1 MDHFKEE
8 LQDVDCDGSLVL
20 TFKSEATYRDAI
32 DDWEWVNFNERRTFV
47 MIVNYGD
54 CSPESGRQPW
64 VVSAAAYDNA
74 NFKVHFT
81 AVQTEW
87 YDLDNPF
94 EINWGAYTPASN
106 SALAARWNPF
116 DIIDDITSPNW
127 NPKFDV
133 NLAHSIPST
142 LWEKSTASGL
152 SLSIGCDS
160 CGTTGKLTVAG
171 KLKGSLL
178 KLKIEEAYIEATP
191 SNLGAEFNPSFTV
204 SGELSS
210 EWKKSWEIVKV
221 PLSTFSI
228 PLIFSVGPEL
238 RLSAGFE
245 LSAVQGSATVKTG
258 ISAKIPDTA
267 SAKVDFHGG
276 DTHVNGWKP
285 VITTK
290 PITLEAQV
298 QGTLAIYTA
307 VGVDIGMT
315 IFKKID
321 MGVGLELQ
329 VPKVTMKLGAE
340 FTPTPAPTPEPVP
353 QTTTSEEPVTT
364 EPSKP
369 TTVEKPVTTEPSKPS
384 STEDPAT
391 TEPSKF
397 STATVPKS
405 KSTTIS
411 SAGTASTSKVGTST
425 TNALPYS
432 STSTGTT
439 ISPIT
444 SGNATVSASTGS
456 VTGITISKS
465 SSAAGSAS
473 FSYTSTSIKPTSS
486 STVKTTS
493 SITAATSKPTKPTYS
508 NSTVTFTSPPG
519 VYTPT
524 PITDYFPGP
533 SAVLETPGAGQPSSP
548 EIANNP
554 GSPNAPPINAG
565 QGSKNTVQAED
576 TYIPGN
582 LPGNAPSNTPGAAN
596 TPNNAE
602 VVAANTPG
610 NTPDNVYTP
619 GVAEVNTANNVASNP
634 SPAENYGPENG
645 VPVATVTYYGPKP
658 TTGITNAGVVSPAQ
672 PGPENTTPNTNPPVS
687 AEPETSNS
695 NPASSPESKPAS
707 GPPEFN
713 PASPPYNPH
722 PPPPPP
728 PPATL
733 TTPPTYPTL
742 LPPHGKP
749 PGNYNSSTNTF
760 TSLPI
765 YNLTSTAS
773 PPVPTTTL
781 SYGRPVAVKGRLAR
795 FVGSAGAGYAMFG

>member
-1 MDHFKEE
+1 MVNLTLATGESQMILSMDHFKEE

-20 TFKSEATYRDAI
+20 TFKSESTYQDAI

-228 PLIFSVGPEL
+228 PLVFSVGPEL

-307 VGVDIGMT
+307 IGVDIGMT
-315 IFKKID
+315 IFSKIF
-321 MGVGLELQ
+321 LILQ
-329 VPKVTMKLGAE
+329 K
-340 FTPTPAPTPEPVP
+340 
-353 QTTTSEEPVTT
+353 
-364 EPSKP
+364 
-369 TTVEKPVTTEPSKPS
+369 
-384 STEDPAT
+384 
-391 TEPSKF
+391 
-397 STATVPKS
+397 
-405 KSTTIS
+405 
-411 SAGTASTSKVGTST
+411 
-425 TNALPYS
+425 
-432 STSTGTT
+432 
-439 ISPIT
+439 
-444 SGNATVSASTGS
+444 
-456 VTGITISKS
+456 
-465 SSAAGSAS
+465 
-473 FSYTSTSIKPTSS
+473 
-486 STVKTTS
+486 
-493 SITAATSKPTKPTYS
+493 
-508 NSTVTFTSPPG
+508 
-519 VYTPT
+519 
-524 PITDYFPGP
+524 
-533 SAVLETPGAGQPSSP
+533 
-548 EIANNP
+548 ANF
-554 GSPNAPPINAG
+554 
-565 QGSKNTVQAED
+565 
-576 TYIPGN
+576 
-582 LPGNAPSNTPGAAN
+582 L
-596 TPNNAE
+596 
-602 VVAANTPG
+602 
-610 NTPDNVYTP
+610 
-619 GVAEVNTANNVASNP
+619 
-634 SPAENYGPENG
+634 
-645 VPVATVTYYGPKP
+645 
-658 TTGITNAGVVSPAQ
+658 
-672 PGPENTTPNTNPPVS
+672 
-687 AEPETSNS
+687 
-695 NPASSPESKPAS
+695 
-707 GPPEFN
+707 
-713 PASPPYNPH
+713 
-722 PPPPPP
+722 
-728 PPATL
+728 
-733 TTPPTYPTL
+733 
-742 LPPHGKP
+742 
-749 PGNYNSSTNTF
+749 
-760 TSLPI
+760 
-765 YNLTSTAS
+765 
-773 PPVPTTTL
+773 TL
-781 SYGRPVAVKGRLAR
+781 SQKRLTWVLDSSYR
-795 FVGSAGAGYAMFG
+795 CQRSP